1 MKPLHALLI
10 PLSLTF
16 CLPAGAAVPAAY
28 KGQPFQEPQAIPGRL
43 ECALYDRG
51 GEGVSYH
58 DTDAVNHGSGELNY
72 QPGHCEAGVPASIC
86 HFRESEGVDISYAK
100 HMADL
105 NHPNFVAPAPQ
116 QLYIGWE
123 ADGEWTNY
131 TVDVKKAG
139 AYRIVALYSNAAN
152 TVKFSLNHRTAA
164 ECKLPMDTGYWHTW
178 NKAACGEIVFPE
190 TGLQL
195 LTLHYN
201 TGNNLAYF
209 DFEPAGVATPGAA
222 LAPFITRK
230 GGALYEGDAPFRFLG
245 LDSPNLFLNEAQLL
259 PDFSNRF
266 PDEFE
271 MRDALASLQQ
281 MGARATRTF
290 TLTVYSAKDA
300 APVHLHGPRAYN
312 PEAFRALDK
321 LLALCHEYD
330 IRLILPLIDSH
341 SFKGIRGMD
350 EFAAFR
356 GKSGPEFFTDPE
368 LKQDFKNLVSD
379 VLNRRNTI
387 SGLLYKD
394 DPAILAWQ
402 PANETMSYFGDRG
415 KPNNEALITD
425 WTLEMAAF
433 IKSVDHNHLVISD
446 DGNTARYL
454 DSPAIDILSMHY
466 YEYWDRLSGLSGDIV
481 ARLNADAAACK
492 GRKPLLA
499 DEFGMAGTPM
509 LARFMDTLVPG
520 GDIAGGLLWGIR
532 AHRRDGGFY
541 YHNESGTVYNS
552 YHWPGFAAGAGSD
565 EQAVLQ
571 MLRQHAFAIRG
582 LPVPDAPLPL
592 SPPILFPVSPVG
604 ELRWR
609 GSTGAS
615 GYDVERAP
623 SADGP
628 WTVVVENVSDAIV
641 DSADV
646 IGYEI
651 QWERAPVCVPPPLW
665 KDAAAKGKWPFFYRV
680 VARNRAGKSPTSN
693 VVQFK

>member
-1 MKPLHALLI
+1 MKPPHALLI
-10 PLSLTF
+10 PLSLSI
-16 CLPAGAAVPAAY
+16 CLTAGAAVPAGY
-28 KGQPFQEPQAIPGRL
+28 KGQPYQEAQAIPGRL
-43 ECALYDRG
+43 ECVQYDRG

-86 HFRESEGVDISYAK
+86 HFRESEGVDISYTK

-105 NHPNFVAPAPQ
+105 NHPNFVTPAQQ
-116 QLYIGWE
+116 QLYIGWTS
-123 ADGEWTNY
+123 DGEWTEY

-139 AYRIVALYSNAAN
+139 AYRIVALYSNAFN
-152 TVKFSLNHRTAA
+152 TVKFSLNHRPAA
-164 ECKLPMDTGYWHTW
+164 ECKLPMDTGFWHVW
-178 NKAACGEIVFPE
+178 NKAECGEIVFPE

-209 DFEPAGVATPGAA
+209 DFEPAGVPAPSAA
-222 LAPFITRK
+222 AAPFITRK
-230 GGALYEGDAPFRFLG
+230 GGTLYEGDVPFRFLG

-271 MRDALASLQQ
+271 MRDALTSLQQ
-281 MGARATRTF
+281 IGARATRTF
-290 TLTVYSAKDA
+290 TLTVQSPKDA
-300 APVHLHGPRAYN
+300 APVHLQGPRAYN
-312 PEAFRALDK
+312 AEAFRALDK

-330 IRLILPLIDSH
+330 IRLIVPLIDSH

-368 LKQDFKNLVSD
+368 LRQDFKNLVSD

-402 PANETMSYFGDRG
+402 PANEAMSYFGDRG

-425 WTLEMAAF
+425 WTLEMADF

-454 DSPAIDILSMHY
+454 ESPAIDIVSMHY
-466 YEYWDRLSGLSGDIV
+466 YEHWDRLSGLSGDIV

-492 GRKPLLA
+492 GRKPLIA
-499 DEFGMAGTPM
+499 DEFGMSGTPM
-509 LARFMDTLVPG
+509 LARFMDTLVH
-520 GDIAGGLLWGIR
+520 GDVSGGLLWGIR

-552 YHWPGFAAGAGSD
+552 YHWPGFAAGVGSD
-565 EQAVLQ
+565 EQSVLG
-571 MLRQHAFAIRG
+571 MLREHAFAIRG
-582 LPVPDAPLPL
+582 LPVPDAVLPL
-592 SPPILFPVSPVG
+592 SPPILFQVTPVG

-615 GYDVERAP
+615 GYDVERAT

-628 WTVVVENVSDAIV
+628 WTVVAENVSDAIV
-641 DSADV
+641 DSGDV
-646 IGYEI
+646 MGYEN
-651 QWERAPVCVPPPLW
+651 QWERAPVCVAPALW
-665 KDAAAKGKWPFFYRV
+665 KDTSARGKGPFFYRV
-680 VARNRAGKSPTSN
+680 VGRNRAGKSLYSN

>member
-1 MKPLHALLI
+1 MKPILVLLI
-10 PLSLTF
+10 AL
-16 CLPAGAAVPAAY
+16 AANAAVPAGY
-28 KGQPFQEPQAIPGRL
+28 KGQAFQDAQAIPGRL
-43 ECALYDRG
+43 ECVQYDRG
-51 GEGVSYH
+51 GEGVAYH

-86 HFRESEGVDISYAK
+86 HFREGEGVDISYTK
-100 HMADL
+100 QMADL
-105 NHPNFVAPAPQ
+105 NHPNFVTPAAQ

-123 ADGEWTNY
+123 SDGEWTNY

-139 AYRIVALYSNAAN
+139 TYRIVALYSNAPN
-152 TVKFSLNHRTAA
+152 TVTFSLNNRPAA
-164 ECKLPMDTGYWHTW
+164 ECKLPMDTSFWHIW
-178 NKAACGEIVFPE
+178 NKAACGQITFPE

-209 DFEPAGVATPGAA
+209 DFEPAGVPAPGAA
-222 LAPFITRK
+222 PAPFITRK

-245 LDSPNLFLNEAQLL
+245 LDAPNLFLNEAQLL

-271 MRDALASLQQ
+271 LRDALTSLQQ
-281 MGARATRTF
+281 IGARATRTF

-300 APVHLHGPRAYN
+300 APVHIRGPRAYN
-312 PEAFRALDK
+312 EDAFRTLDK
-321 LLALCHEYD
+321 LLALCPEYG
-330 IRLILPLIDSH
+330 IRLIVPFIDSH

-356 GKSGPEFFTDPE
+356 GKPGPEFFTDAQ
-368 LKQDFKNLVSD
+368 LKQDYKNLVSD
-379 VLNRRNTI
+379 VLNRRNTV

-402 PANETMSYFGDRG
+402 PANEAMSYFGDRG

-446 DGNTARYL
+446 DGDGARYL
-454 DSPAIDILSMHY
+454 ASPDIDILSVHY
-466 YEYWDRLSGLSGDIV
+466 YEHWDRLSGLSGDIV
-481 ARLNADAAACK
+481 ARLNADAAGAK
-492 GRKPLLA
+492 GRKPLIA
-499 DEFGMAGTPM
+499 DEFGMGGTPM
-509 LARFMDTLVPG
+509 LARFMDSLVH
-520 GDIAGGLLWGIR
+520 GDVAGGLLWGIR
-532 AHRRDGGFY
+532 SHRRDGGFY

-571 MLRQHAFAIRG
+571 LLREHAFAIRG

-592 SPPILFPVSPVG
+592 AAPVLAPVSPMG

-615 GYDVERAP
+615 GYDIERAP

-628 WTVVVENVSDAIV
+628 WTVVAENVSDAV
-641 DSADV
+641 VESGDV
-646 IGYEI
+646 MGYEA
-651 QWERAPVCVPPPLW
+651 QWERAPLCAAPAHW
-665 KDAAAKGKWPFFYRV
+665 KDTAAQGKGPFFYRV
-680 VARNRAGKSPTSN
+680 VGRNGAGKSLYSN
-693 VVQFK
+693 TVQFK